1 MKIISVIIVRSVLV
15 IVIEKEESGQDKKK
29 GVVV

>member
-1 MKIISVIIVRSVLV
+1 VKIISVIIGRSVLV
-15 IVIEKEESGQDKKK
+15 IVIEKEESGQDKKE

>member
-1 MKIISVIIVRSVLV
+1 MKIISVIIGRSVLV
-15 IVIEKEESGQDKKK
+15 IVIEKEESGQDKKE